1 MKSDVYGFGVVLLEM
16 LTGLRAVDTNR
27 PVTQRNLVDYARPS
41 LSDRKK
47 LARLMDR
54 RLEEQYPPKEALQ
67 VARLALE
74 CLASD
79 PKKRPTMKEVVQ
91 RLEQI
96 EDPKGRPREEAV
108 AGSRGPSSSHN
119 HSPRIA

>member
-1 MKSDVYGFGVVLLEM
+1 MKSDVYGFGVVLLEI

-54 RLEEQYPPKEALQ
+54 RLEGRYPPKEALQ

-108 AGSRGPSSSHN
+108 GGSRGPSSSHN